1 MGEGSSADY
10 MDRWD
15 VMSTVSNTLMA
26 PHPVYTDLDVFA
38 RPVFHIGPGL
48 NAANMFGRGWLD
60 GTRVWNISDNNPVNT
75 TVQIRPLH
83 RRDLPSFLAIRFHGY
98 FVEFRTNSGWDAAV
112 TPTVPVHRLKDN
124 RSYIV
129 ADNNGQQ
136 DFGPG
141 SFVGTP
147 EKLSIFGLM
156 TKIEVVAIDAEQQLA
171 KIRLVHIPADVPQ
184 FLPED
189 RPFRNPGVAWVE
201 IPGNDN
207 AVVILD
213 RKSLR
218 ISRRSPLF
226 DILENIVL
234 HKSASEV

>member
-1 MGEGSSADY
+1 
-10 MDRWD
+10 
-15 VMSTVSNTLMA
+15 
-26 PHPVYTDLDVFA
+26 
-38 RPVFHIGPGL
+38 
-48 NAANMFGRGWLD
+48 
-60 GTRVWNISDNNPVNT
+60 
-75 TVQIRPLH
+75 
-83 RRDLPSFLAIRFHGY
+83 
-98 FVEFRTNSGWDAAV
+98 
-112 TPTVPVHRLKDN
+112 
-124 RSYIV
+124 V